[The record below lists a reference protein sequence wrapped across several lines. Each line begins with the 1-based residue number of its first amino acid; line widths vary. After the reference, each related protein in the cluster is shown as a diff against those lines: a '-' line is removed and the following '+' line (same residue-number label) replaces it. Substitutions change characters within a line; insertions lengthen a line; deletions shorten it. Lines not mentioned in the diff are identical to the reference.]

1 MKKVFLFVLI
11 SVFFACNSE
20 NAPDCL
26 QTSGSIV
33 TREVEAPFFTS
44 ILVNE
49 HITLIVKQAAEQSVT
64 IETGENLINEVTA
77 KVENG
82 RLVLTDANNCNY
94 FRDYGITKVYV
105 AAPNITQIRSST
117 QFDVVSDGVLN
128 YPQLALVSESFSGD
142 FQSVGNFNLEV
153 NCETLNVDF
162 NNLSNARIKGTTQTL
177 NVRFFAGNSRFEGQG
192 LLAGT
197 VNVFHRSSN
206 DIIVNPQQVLKGD
219 IFSTGNV
226 VSVSRPPTVQ
236 VTEHYRGRLV
246 FED

>member
-11 SVFFACNSE
+11 SMLFACNSE

-26 QTSGSIV
+26 QTAGSMV
-33 TREVEAPFFTS
+33 TREVELPFFTT

-77 KVENG
+77 EVVNG

-94 FRDYGITKVYV
+94 FRDYGITKIYV
-105 AAPNITQIRSST
+105 AAPNITQIRSAT

-162 NNLSNARIKGTTQTL
+162 NNLSNANIKGIAQNL
-177 NVRFFAGNSRFEGQG
+177 NVRFFAGNSRFEGQD
-192 LLAGT
+192 LLANT
-197 VNVFHRSSN
+197 VTVFHRSSN
-206 DIIVNPQQVLKGD
+206 DIIVNPQQVLRGD
-219 IFSTGNV
+219 IYATGNV
-226 VSVSRPPTVQ
+226 ISVNRPPTVE
-236 VTEHYRGRLV
+236 VVEHYRGRLV